1 MKLPQIAGSLRIVIA
16 AYTSGLLLAGCA
28 SPIKSVPYVAG
39 RSVEGIRY
47 NLSKTTVKVTA
58 RARLADC
65 TPQPVI
71 ELLPFVVSS
80 DVSADPAASYVVNP
94 RDSVNWFR
102 TVDVPELKL
111 TSDGRMASAKAEAK
125 EQIAPTVLAI
135 AKAVAASANV
145 KSHVATAATVAA
157 SADLKP
163 EIATV
168 APVKADDKC
177 TDSALELVAARSE
190 VAAKLKDFRRDRL
203 AAVSDVKA
211 YDKDSE
217 ARLKTLALAETQL
230 QASYDVL
237 DAKLTKQQSV
247 QIDRDGASAVSGIDL
262 AWGWVIASGK
272 NQAIGCDKAVTE
284 DGRALEP
291 ARPLCLHFD
300 AALVSKAERAQ
311 ADPASEGDG
320 SYGGIYYRIPG
331 PAELKIEAR
340 AHADAGASG
349 VTKLRLPTSPSAL
362 RPAEGDWMDSVDS
375 TKFTLFTTQPQ
386 QLLQFG
392 VLARMPGDV
401 GLLTTNSISTTF
413 DSAGAPQSTN
423 WRAEPVPIAAL
434 LSLPGQIA
442 GLRPTPAAP
451 PPASAELQSKLLLA
465 LLQSCIDAV
474 AAGQT
479 PPSYCAT
486 LSK

>member
-1 MKLPQIAGSLRIVIA
+1 MKLPRIALSPGIVIA

-39 RSVEGIRY
+39 KPVEGIRY

-58 RARLADC
+58 RARLTDC
-65 TPQPVI
+65 SPQPVI

-80 DVSADPAASYVVNP
+80 DVSADPAASYVINP

-111 TSDGRMASAKAEAK
+111 TTDGRMASAKTEAK

-135 AKAVAASANV
+135 AKAVAASANF
-145 KSHVATAATVAA
+145 KPLFATVEAQ
-157 SADLKP
+157 ADLKIP
-163 EIATV
+163 IAAV
-168 APVKADDKC
+168 APAKAGDKC

-203 AAVSDVKA
+203 AAVSDVKT

-247 QIDRDGASAVSGIDL
+247 QFDQDGAVAVSGIDL
-262 AWGWVIASGK
+262 PWGWVVSGGTG
-272 NQAIGCDKAVTE
+272 QTIGCHDNVATE
-284 DGRALEP
+284 GRALEP

-300 AALVSKAERAQ
+300 AALASKTGRAQ
-311 ADPASEGDG
+311 ADPAPEGDG

-340 AHADAGASG
+340 AHADAGVAG
-349 VTKLRLPTSPSAL
+349 VTKLRVPKSSSAL
-362 RPAEGDWMDSVDS
+362 RPAEGDWIDSANS
-375 TKFTLFTTQPQ
+375 TKFTLSATQPQ